1 MGESKVMSNNFNRR
15 SFLKRSIAAST
26 GVALGLSREEEIL
39 LAKAPPE
46 KAETAAGR
54 SNSLPTGKI
63 GELEVSRVICGGNLI
78 GGYAHSRDLLYV
90 SRLLKSY
97 FTEEKILETLQ
108 IAEENGVNTVMT
120 EGKDGFDIIN
130 KYWRERG
137 GKIQW
142 ITQDKPASNDLKTVI
157 QFSIDNG
164 ASAVHL
170 QGNVSDLW
178 VKQDRVDLIG
188 KVVEFIHENGLPAG
202 VACHSLNVPIECEK
216 AGVNPD
222 YYMKTLHSGDYWSA
236 QREDQTRDVIE
247 NRADNYWCAE
257 PERTIEF
264 MKTLDKPWIAY
275 KVLAAGAIL
284 PKRGFKYAFENGADF
299 ITVGMFDF
307 QIAEDV
313 EIANTILA
321 NTKRE
326 RPWRA

>member
-1 MGESKVMSNNFNRR
+1 MSNNINRR
-15 SFLKRSIAAST
+15 SFLKRSVAAST
-26 GVALGLSREEEIL
+26 GAALGLSREEEIL
-39 LAKAPPE
+39 LAKAAPE
-46 KAETAAGR
+46 KAERRAASAG
-54 SNSLPTGKI
+54 NSLPTGKI
-63 GELEVSRVICGGNLI
+63 GDLEVSRVICGGNLI

-120 EGKDGFDIIN
+120 EGKDGYDIIN

-142 ITQDKPASNDLKTVI
+142 ITQDKPTSRDLKGEI

-170 QGNVSDLW
+170 QGNVSDSW
-178 VKQDRVDLIG
+178 VKRGRIDLVG
-188 KVVEFIHENGLPAG
+188 KVVQFIQENGLPAG

-216 AGVNPD
+216 AGINPD

-247 NRADNYWCAE
+247 NRADNYWCVD
-257 PERTIEF
+257 PEKTIEF
-264 MKTLDKPWIAY
+264 MSSLDKPWVAY
-275 KVLAAGAIL
+275 KVLAAGAIA
-284 PKRGFKYAFENGADF
+284 PKKGFRYAFENGADF
-299 ITVGMFDF
+299 VCVGMFDF

-313 EIANTILA
+313 EIANAILA
-321 NTKRE
+321 DVKRE

>member
-1 MGESKVMSNNFNRR
+1 MSKNLDRR
-15 SFLKRSIAAST
+15 AFLKGSVAASA
-26 GVALGLSREEEIL
+26 GIALGLSREEEIL
-39 LAKAPPE
+39 LANAPPE
-46 KAETAAGR
+46 KAETPAASAG
-54 SNSLPTGKI
+54 NSLPTGKI
-63 GELEVSRVICGGNLI
+63 GDLEVSRVICGGNLI

-142 ITQDKPASNDLKTVI
+142 ITQDKPTLDDVKTVI

-170 QGNVSDLW
+170 QGNVSDSW
-178 VKQDRVDLIG
+178 VKRGRVDLIG
-188 KVVEFIHENGLPAG
+188 KVVQFIQENGLPAG
-202 VACHSLNVPIECEK
+202 VACHSLSVPIECEK

-247 NRADNYWCAE
+247 NRADNYWCVE
-257 PERTIEF
+257 PEKTIEF
-264 MKTLDKPWIAY
+264 MRALDKPWIAY

-307 QIAEDV
+307 QIVEDV
-313 EIANTILA
+313 EIANAILA

>member
-1 MGESKVMSNNFNRR
+1 MGEYKTMSKNLNRR
-15 SFLKRSIAAST
+15 SFLKRSVAAST

-46 KAETAAGR
+46 KPETAAGR

-63 GELEVSRVICGGNLI
+63 GDLEISRVICGGNLI

-90 SRLLKSY
+90 SRLLRSY
-97 FTEEKILETLQ
+97 FTEDKILETLQ

-120 EGKDGFDIIN
+120 EGKDGFEIIN

-142 ITQDKPASNDLKTVI
+142 ITQDRPTSKDYKTLI

-170 QGNVSDLW
+170 QGQVSDLW
-178 VKQDRVDLIG
+178 VKRGRVDLIG
-188 KVVEFIHENGLPAG
+188 QVVQFIKENGLPAG

-216 AGVNPD
+216 AGINPD

-236 QREDQTRDVIE
+236 RREDQTRDVLE
-247 NRADNYWCAE
+247 NRADNYWCME
-257 PERTIEF
+257 PEKTIEF
-264 MKTLDKPWIAY
+264 MRNLDKPWIAY

-313 EIANTILA
+313 QIANAILA
-321 NTKRE
+321 NTRRE

>member
-1 MGESKVMSNNFNRR
+1 MSKNLDRR
-15 SFLKRSIAAST
+15 AFLKGSVAASA
-26 GVALGLSREEEIL
+26 GIALGLSREEEIL

-46 KAETAAGR
+46 KAKTPVASD
-54 SNSLPTGKI
+54 SNTLPTGRI
-63 GELEVSRVICGGNLI
+63 GDLEVSRVICGGNLI
-78 GGYAHSRDLLYV
+78 GGYAHARDLLYV

-142 ITQDKPASNDLKTVI
+142 ITQDKPTSDDLKTVI

-170 QGNVSDLW
+170 QGQVSDLW
-178 VKQDRVDLIG
+178 VKRGRVDLIG
-188 KVVEFIHENGLPAG
+188 KVVQFIQENGLPAG

-236 QREDQTRDVIE
+236 RREDQTRDVLD
-247 NRADNYWCAE
+247 NRTDNYWCME
-257 PERTIEF
+257 PEKTIEF
-264 MKTLDKPWIAY
+264 MRTLDKPWIAY

-284 PKRGFKYAFENGADF
+284 PHKGFRYAFDNGADF

-313 EIANTILA
+313 EIANRILA
-321 NTKRE
+321 NAKRE

>member
-1 MGESKVMSNNFNRR
+1 MSGDLNRR
-15 SFLKRSIAAST
+15 SFLKGSFAAST
-26 GVALGLSREEEIL
+26 GAALGLSLEERIL
-39 LAKAPPE
+39 LARVERKPRPPSR
-46 KAETAAGR
+46 KGAAR
-54 SNSLPTGKI
+54 SLPMGKI
-63 GELEVSRVICGGNLI
+63 GELEISRLICGGNLI
-78 GGYAHSRDLLYV
+78 GGFAHSRDLRYV
-90 SRLLKSY
+90 STLLKAY
-97 FTEEKILETLQ
+97 NTDEKVMDTLQ
-108 IAEENGVNTVMT
+108 LAEENGINTIMADPSAT
-120 EGKDGFDIIN
+120 RIIN
-130 KYWRERG
+130 MYWKERG

-142 ITQDKPASNDLKTVI
+142 ITQDRPTSDDLKTVI

-170 QGNVSDLW
+170 QGQVSDLW
-178 VKQDRVDLIG
+178 VKRGRVDLIG
-188 KVVEFIHENGLPAG
+188 KVVQFIQENGLPAG

-236 QREDQTRDVIE
+236 RREDQTRDVLE
-247 NRADNYWCAE
+247 NRADNYWCTE

-264 MKTLDKPWIAY
+264 MRTLDKPWIAY

-284 PKRGFKYAFENGADF
+284 PGKGFRYAFDNGADF

-313 EIANTILA
+313 EIARRILA

-326 RPWRA
+326 RPWRV

>member
-1 MGESKVMSNNFNRR
+1 MSKNIDRR
-15 SFLKRSIAAST
+15 SFLKGSIAASA
-26 GVALGLSREEEIL
+26 GVTLGLSREEELL
-39 LAKAPPE
+39 LAQAPTE
-46 KAETAAGR
+46 RAERGAAR
-54 SNSLPTGKI
+54 ASKSLPTGKI
-63 GELEVSRVICGGNLI
+63 GDLEVSRIICGGNLI
-78 GGYAHSRDLLYV
+78 GGYAHARDLLYV

-142 ITQDKPASNDLKTVI
+142 ITQDRPTSDDLKTVI

-170 QGNVSDLW
+170 QGQVSDLW
-178 VKQDRVDLIG
+178 VKRGRVDLIG
-188 KVVEFIHENGLPAG
+188 KVVQFIQENGLPAG

-236 QREDQTRDVIE
+236 RREDQTRDVLE
-247 NRADNYWCAE
+247 NRADNYWCTE

-264 MKTLDKPWIAY
+264 MRTLDKPWIAY

-284 PKRGFKYAFENGADF
+284 PGKGFRYAFENGADF

-313 EIANTILA
+313 EIAKTILA
-321 NTKRE
+321 NTRRE